1 MPLLYDGGT
10 QCSVWVC
17 NLVSDIK
24 GGTQT
29 EGAPEHGAEE

>member
-1 MPLLYDGGT
+1 MQNYNTGCGF
-10 QCSVWVC
+10 VWVC

-29 EGAPEHGAEE
+29 ECV